1 MKGGEEEI
9 GQRKSQKD
17 ITEETCTY
25 EEAKEAVDKL
35 REIYFNRKAG
45 NFLKKVDIQEIASM
59 AP

>member
-1 MKGGEEEI
+1 MDKEKVRRTYERLE
-9 GQRKSQKD
+9 KA